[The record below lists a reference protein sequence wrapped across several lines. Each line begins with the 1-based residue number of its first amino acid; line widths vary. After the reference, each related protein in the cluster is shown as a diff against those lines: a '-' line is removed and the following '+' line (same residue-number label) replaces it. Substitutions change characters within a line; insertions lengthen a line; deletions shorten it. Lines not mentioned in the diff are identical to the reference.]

1 MATWIV
7 HLRLAENLLEMIEGL
22 DAASFAIGN
31 IAPDSGIPD
40 ENWENFTPPKE
51 VSHFI
56 VPTDDDPWRMVDLE
70 FYRSYLAPMSWPGED
85 VEGFSLFL
93 GYFLHLAT
101 DNLWNQQIARPTLT
115 RFAAEFEADPKFI
128 WEVKRD
134 WYGLDFV
141 YLYDHPESLFWRV
154 FLKCEYEENC
164 QLDFMP
170 AEGLRRQIDYIKTYY
185 QQQDSRQEA
194 YERPDIYLS
203 QAEMDRFVE
212 ETTRWLTRIYRYL
225 WEEKGDTAGYLT
237 TLELPLSLPTHQ
249 DHRPST

>member
-40 ENWENFTPPKE
+40 ENWENFEPPKE

-56 VPTDDDPWRMVDLE
+56 VPTDDDAWRIVDLE
-70 FYRSYLAPMSWPGED
+70 FYRSYLAPLRWPGGDAER
-85 VEGFSLFL
+85 FSFFL
-93 GYFLHLAT
+93 GYFLHLVT
-101 DNLWNQQIARPTLT
+101 DNLWNLQILRPALA
-115 RFAAEFEADPKFI
+115 RFATEFEADPKFI

-154 FLKCEYEENC
+154 FVKCEYNEEH

-170 AEGLRRQIDYIKTYY
+170 AEGLRRQIAYINTFYRRE
-185 QQQDSRQEA
+185 DRRQEA

-203 QAEMDRFVE
+203 QAEIDRFVE
-212 ETTRWLTRIYRYL
+212 ETTEKLASIYRHL
-225 WEEKGDTAGYLT
+225 WEEGGDTSGCATALA
-237 TLELPLSLPTHQ
+237 LLPDL
-249 DHRPST
+249 